1 MVGVTVTSMD
11 FLRIDFNP
19 CPQSLGNPDYFLAG
33 TARCKSTTMVKSV
46 EF

>member
-19 CPQSLGNPDYFLAG
+19 CKASLGNPTYFLAG
-33 TARCKSTTMVKSV
+33 VDRCKPTTMVKRK
-46 EF
+46 